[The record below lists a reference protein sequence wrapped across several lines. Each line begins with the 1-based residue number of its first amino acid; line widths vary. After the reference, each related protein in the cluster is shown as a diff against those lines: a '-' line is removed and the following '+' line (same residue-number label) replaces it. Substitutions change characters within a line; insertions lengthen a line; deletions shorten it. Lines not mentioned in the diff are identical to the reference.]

1 MNSLSNIFFNPNS
14 QQNTTRLKRR
24 RKNTRTQGKLWI
36 PKMLEFLETLINSK
50 PTKELF
56 DSGELVIEKP
66 KPKTSNKKEEQK
78 EEEEKP
84 ETRNPGAD
92 LRNAFGKIQ
101 LKLQNKSYARYEEV
115 HSELSNILLQCLR
128 NTASTSYY
136 SHATQLQELFDNEWP
151 SVANTLRS
159 LGRRSLTNRNN
170 RKPTNNTS
178 HSSMARKSNQQ
189 ALKDP
194 NSIATQNFIDS
205 IFNGTAKIIPSNKN
219 NKNDQNHKQEVSVLS
234 KQKTK
239 NNNKEKKRKG
249 SNHKTEVKNSQKYQN
264 FQVIGNKKEIEKQKE
279 KGTETEMEMEME
291 IELKKKGKGKEKKK
305 EKHKH
310 KEKEEKGKGIKT
322 KKPLNKDQSYHE
334 NNFSHQN
341 TDIWKEIQKVGR
353 SEGEAIIPPEVIQHT
368 IRRYLAKNRGSKHY
382 VKSLKHAYTLTQKIS
397 LGLLFLIYEST
408 PPDRRFDNWQL
419 IQKINQRE
427 KELVEIN
434 EEENSFSDDEEED
447 DDNNGGEDE
456 ENQDLN
462 NTYSQNQKKK
472 QNELSKSNDN
482 VSLEQKHFSGI
493 RKKLLDD
500 LTTLDEETLENL
512 VGPYLEKIKE
522 EKIKNG
528 SFDNENDNSE
538 QEIDLEEFPNEYILT
553 LQKQVQE
560 LFTKRENSQNS
571 ELTNRNDLNSKNI
584 DLTERKRTLD
594 QSEQSDTKNEN
605 NLQNFDNNN
614 NIQFENQSDLEN
626 TNKEEN
632 EDENEN
638 NDEDFSGFF

>member
-1 MNSLSNIFFNPNS
+1 MNNLSNIFFNPNS

-36 PKMLEFLETLINSK
+36 PKMLEFLETLIKSK

-56 DSGELVIEKP
+56 DSGEIVIEKP
-66 KPKTSNKKEEQK
+66 KPKTNNKKEEKK
-78 EEEEKP
+78 EEEEQL

-136 SHATQLQELFDNEWP
+136 SHATKLQEIFDNEWP

-170 RKPTNNTS
+170 RKPTSNTNNR
-178 HSSMARKSNQQ
+178 SMDRKSNQQ
-189 ALKDP
+189 ELKDP

-205 IFNGTAKIIPSNKN
+205 IFNGTAKIIPSNKK
-219 NKNDQNHKQEVSVLS
+219 NKKDQNSHKGVSVLS
-234 KQKTK
+234 KQTTK
-239 NNNKEKKRKG
+239 SDDKEMKRKAI
-249 SNHKTEVKNSQKYQN
+249 NHKTEVKNSQKYQN
-264 FQVIGNKKEIEKQKE
+264 FQAFGNKK
-279 KGTETEMEMEME
+279 G
-291 IELKKKGKGKEKKK
+291 KGKGKEKKK
-305 EKHKH
+305 EKEMEMEIKLKKKGNGNEKKKVKHKH
-310 KEKEEKGKGIKT
+310 NQKEYEKEKRTKT
-322 KKPLNKDQSYHE
+322 EKPLNKDQSYHS
-334 NNFSHQN
+334 NHFSHQN

-434 EEENSFSDDEEED
+434 EEEENYSDDEEEGD
-447 DDNNGGEDE
+447 DSNASGDE
-456 ENQDLN
+456 QNQDFN
-462 NTYSQNQKKK
+462 NNINSQNQKKK
-472 QNELSKSNDN
+472 HNEISESNDN
-482 VSLEQKHFSGI
+482 VSLEQKNFQEI
-493 RKKLLDD
+493 RKQLLDD

-560 LFTKRENSQNS
+560 LFTKRENNQNS
-571 ELTNRNDLNSKNI
+571 ELTNRNDLKTENI
-584 DLTERKRTLD
+584 DRTERKRTLD

-614 NIQFENQSDLEN
+614 NIQFENQSDLGN